1 MVMKA
6 KDLPSAASLTF
17 EGACATGLASIP
29 KTVKQRALPRV
40 FDPLR
45 FFDMMSA
52 CNEGRLFMSRL
63 RLIFALAAT
72 AWMAIPLPA
81 QHSFTPAD
89 IEDGGKLFR
98 TNCVACHGPE
108 GNLVEGVDLAHGK
121 FRRASTEDGVI
132 RIIEEGISG
141 TAMPP
146 NNFSDFQAGTILA
159 YLRSVATS
167 GRTAAPNGDAARGKA
182 IFEGKGGCAGC
193 HRVYGVGSRIG
204 PDLSDIG
211 ALRRVAEIETSLLDP
226 NAEVLPQNR
235 YYRVTTK
242 SGETITGR
250 LLNEDTFS
258 LQILDTKERLLSLQR
273 TDLRETGFLNES
285 PMPSYRDKLTKAE
298 RDDVVTYLI
307 SLKGF

>member
-1 MVMKA
+1 MFTRLLHSSPA
-6 KDLPSAASLTF
+6 PLPLGAAQNGALTKGSGRSLVLVLCL
-17 EGACATGLASIP
+17 G
-29 KTVKQRALPRV
+29 
-40 FDPLR
+40 
-45 FFDMMSA
+45 
-52 CNEGRLFMSRL
+52 
-63 RLIFALAAT
+63 
-72 AWMAIPLPA
+72 IPLAA

-89 IEDGGKLFR
+89 VEDGGKLFR
-98 TNCVACHGPE
+98 DNCVACHGPE
-108 GNLVEGVDLAHGK
+108 GNLVDGVDLGHGK
-121 FRRASTEDGVI
+121 FRRGSTEDEVI
-132 RIIEEGISG
+132 RIMQDGIPG

-146 NNFSDFQAGTILA
+146 NKLTDFQAGTILA
-159 YLRSVATS
+159 YLREAATS

-182 IFEGKGGCAGC
+182 IFEGKGGCAAC
-193 HRVYGVGSRIG
+193 HRVYGVGSRVG

-211 ALRRVAEIETSLLDP
+211 ALRRVAEIELSILDP

-258 LQILDTKERLLSLQR
+258 IQLLDTKERLLSLQR

-298 RDDVVTYLI
+298 RDDLVTYLL